1 VIHRTYLSNSDSN
14 NIYILGDLF
23 LQHFYT
29 IYDFDKEEVGFG
41 VNIHSKDKVFLR
53 EPNIKVKF

>member
-1 VIHRTYLSNSDSN
+1 MVLFN

-41 VNIHSKDKVFLR
+41 VNIHS
-53 EPNIKVKF
+53 